1 MVLLQD
7 SLNRLVLME
16 SNSDDLTFQV
26 FQTLSIGDRR
36 TVKDTL
42 CAFELLDAMMIDTS
56 KIIMLIKV
64 SQSYEKNHPI
74 ERADSGSSINEP
86 SNSEL
91 LK

>member
-1 MVLLQD
+1 
-7 SLNRLVLME
+7 LNRLILME
-16 SNSDDLTFQV
+16 SNSDDLTFQI

-56 KIIMLIKV
+56 KIVMLIKV
-64 SQSYEKNHPI
+64 SQSYEKNPSPI
-74 ERADSGSSINEP
+74 ARADSGSSLNEA
-86 SNSEL
+86 SNAEL